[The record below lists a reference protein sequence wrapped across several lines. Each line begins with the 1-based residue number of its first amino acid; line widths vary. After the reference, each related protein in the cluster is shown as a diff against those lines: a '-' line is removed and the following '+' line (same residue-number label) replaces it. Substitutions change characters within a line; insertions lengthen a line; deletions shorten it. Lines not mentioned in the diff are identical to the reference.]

1 MSDSR
6 IVTIRKS
13 ETLDPGVL
21 QDALLFVQA
30 QFGYSVES
38 ILRTLNNRV
47 EVHLGV
53 YPDTF
58 PNTIKE
64 YYWIQGGAPGL
75 TPWMALG
82 RLTNDLYFFYTAQCS
97 NTKKTFLDGGH
108 MNLWVSVQFSDLI
121 HYAMGGQIYNKYI
134 EETSKNE
141 QI

>member
-13 ETLDPGVL
+13 ETLDPSVL
-21 QDALLFVQA
+21 QDAFLFIQA

-38 ILRTLNNRV
+38 ILRPVNNRL

-64 YYWIQGGAPGL
+64 YYWIQGGSPGSS
-75 TPWMALG
+75 PWVALG
-82 RLTNDLYFFYTAQCS
+82 RLTNGLYFFYIAQCYK
-97 NTKKTFLDGGH
+97 TKKTFLDGGH

-121 HYAMGGQIYNKYI
+121 HYAMDRVFYEKYI
-134 EETSKNE
+134 EQTKG
-141 QI
+141 